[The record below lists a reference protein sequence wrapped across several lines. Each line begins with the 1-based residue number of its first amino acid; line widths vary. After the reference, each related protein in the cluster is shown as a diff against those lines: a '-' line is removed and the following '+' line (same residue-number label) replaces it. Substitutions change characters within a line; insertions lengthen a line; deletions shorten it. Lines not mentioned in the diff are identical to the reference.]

1 VKRYK
6 KRPIYWLFSSPQG
19 TFSALISMHRYTPET
34 VNVLLNEYLRPFRS
48 KLEARKTDQQR
59 LAIDPAAT
67 SSQRTKA
74 DREIQSLEK
83 AILEIDAWE
92 RDVIYPLAS
101 RRIEIDLDDGVKANY
116 PKFAGALKPIKG
128 LEEAED

>member
-1 VKRYK
+1 MV
-6 KRPIYWLFSSPQG
+6 
-19 TFSALISMHRYTPET
+19 
-34 VNVLLNEYLRPFRS
+34 LNEYLREFRS
-48 KLEARKTDQQR
+48 KLEARRATGAPR
-59 LAIDPAAT
+59 HRSAAT
-67 SSQRTKA
+67 PRRQRTKA
-74 DREIQSLEK
+74 VKEIQSLDK
-83 AILEIDAWE
+83 AIVELDAWE